1 MTAAP
6 HLTFFCELKRTA
18 LVRLFVEPT
27 VIEHVRALGAGIC
40 IGVLDLSAERAAVLR
55 RLSDAGIPLTAWLL
69 LPEDQGYWFNVN
81 NYRQAVARYAAFRE
95 WTAEH
100 GLTWRAIGLDIEF
113 DMRDLRAILADRRH
127 LARVML
133 HNLFDQQHR
142 RHAVAAYRE
151 LAERIRSDGYQ
162 TESYILPFAL
172 DERRVG
178 ATLLQRLTGLLDV
191 PVDCELPMLYS
202 SFLRPF
208 GAGVLWSYGREVQ
221 ALAIGSTGGGVSV
234 GGADRIA
241 PLSWEELA
249 RDLRL
254 AYRLCNTIAIFS
266 LEGCVRAG
274 YLERLRS
281 FDWDAPLDL
290 PVREALQV
298 ECFRFLL
305 RSVVWMGAA
314 APQIA
319 LALVCAW
326 AMWQGRC
333 AQRGK
338 VEG

>member
-1 MTAAP
+1 
-6 HLTFFCELKRTA
+6 
-18 LVRLFVEPT
+18 
-27 VIEHVRALGAGIC
+27 
-40 IGVLDLSAERAAVLR
+40 
-55 RLSDAGIPLTAWLL
+55 
-69 LPEDQGYWFNVN
+69 
-81 NYRQAVARYAAFRE
+81 
-95 WTAEH
+95 
-100 GLTWRAIGLDIEF
+100 
-113 DMRDLRAILADRRH
+113 MRDLRAILADRRH

-133 HNLFDQQHR
+133 HNLFDHQHR

-151 LAERIRSDGYQ
+151 LAERIRADGYQ

-172 DERRVG
+172 DERHVN
-178 ATLLQRLTGLLDV
+178 ATLLQCLTGLLDV

-221 ALAIGSTGGGVSV
+221 ALEIGSTGGGVSV
-234 GGADRIA
+234 GGADQIA

-249 RDLRL
+249 CDLRL

-266 LEGCVRAG
+266 LEGCVCAG
-274 YLERLRS
+274 YLERLCS
-281 FDWDAPLDL
+281 FDWDAPVDL
-290 PVREALQV
+290 PVHEALQV

-326 AMWQGRC
+326 AIWRGRC
-333 AQRGK
+333 AQHGK
-338 VEG
+338 VEE